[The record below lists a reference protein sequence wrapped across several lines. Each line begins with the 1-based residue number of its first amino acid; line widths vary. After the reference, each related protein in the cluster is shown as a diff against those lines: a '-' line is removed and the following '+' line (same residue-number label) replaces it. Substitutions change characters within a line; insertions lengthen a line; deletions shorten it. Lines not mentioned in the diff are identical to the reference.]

1 MVLLKAEHITKK
13 YSGRTIIKDINIEL
27 HKGELISLLGVSGS
41 GKTTLFHV
49 LSGLTTP
56 EEGRVL
62 LNGEDITS
70 RPGQISY
77 MLQKDLLFP
86 HKKIIDNTA
95 LPLVLHGMSKNEAR
109 KKAQMYFKDFGLE
122 GTEYQYPSQL
132 SGGMRQRVM
141 IAMAVSCEPRLL
153 IADEP
158 TTALDVTIQAQ
169 ILELMCELREKM
181 GTAIM
186 LITHDMGVVAETAD
200 DVLVLYAGKAVE
212 YGSIEDIFERPKR
225 PYTQGLLN
233 SIPRLDEDVEML
245 NTIEGTVPAPD
256 AMPSGCRFAPR
267 CPYGNP
273 RCMTEKPGVYHA
285 ENSLVSC
292 FRYEG
297 EK

>member
-132 SGGMRQRVM
+132 SGGMRQR
-141 IAMAVSCEPRLL
+141 AALL
-153 IADEP
+153 RTYLSSNGVALLDEP
-158 TTALDVTIQAQ
+158 FSALDTIT
-169 ILELMCELREKM
+169 K
-181 GTAIM
+181 TAIHRWYLEVM
-186 LITHDMGVVAETAD
+186 QHIELSTIFITHDIDEAILLSDRIYILNGKPGEIRDEIIIKEKKPRAEDFYLTDEFLAYKREIIAKLSILICRRQGDTSVEKPIIRAEDRILANIQVTAD
-200 DVLVLYAGKAVE
+200 YKNV
-212 YGSIEDIFERPKR
+212 
-225 PYTQGLLN
+225 
-233 SIPRLDEDVEML
+233 
-245 NTIEGTVPAPD
+245 
-256 AMPSGCRFAPR
+256 
-267 CPYGNP
+267 
-273 RCMTEKPGVYHA
+273 
-285 ENSLVSC
+285 
-292 FRYEG
+292 
-297 EK
+297 

>member
-132 SGGMRQRVM
+132 SGGMRQR
-141 IAMAVSCEPRLL
+141 AALL
-153 IADEP
+153 RTYLSSNGVALLDEP
-158 TTALDVTIQAQ
+158 FSALDTLTKSDMHRWYLDVMDKIHLST
-169 ILELMCELREKM
+169 LF
-181 GTAIM
+181 
-186 LITHDMGVVAETAD
+186 ITHDIDEA
-200 DVLVLYAGKAVE
+200 
-212 YGSIEDIFERPKR
+212 I
-225 PYTQGLLN
+225 LL
-233 SIPRLDEDVEML
+233 SDRIYLL
-245 NTIEGTVPAPD
+245 TG
-256 AMPSGCRFAPR
+256 
-267 CPYGNP
+267 
-273 RCMTEKPGVYHA
+273 KPGKITEEIVIKEPKPRRKDFNLTEEFLEYKKQII
-285 ENSLVSC
+285 
-292 FRYEG
+292 
-297 EK
+297 EKL

>member
-109 KKAQMYFKDFGLE
+109 KKAQMYFKEHIF
-122 GTEYQYPSQL
+122 
-132 SGGMRQRVM
+132 
-141 IAMAVSCEPRLL
+141 LL
-153 IADEP
+153 MELHFLMNHLVHWIPLRKQQFTDG
-158 TTALDVTIQAQ
+158 
-169 ILELMCELREKM
+169 ILKLCS
-181 GTAIM
+181 I
-186 LITHDMGVVAETAD
+186 LIY
-200 DVLVLYAGKAVE
+200 LQFL
-212 YGSIEDIFERPKR
+212 
-225 PYTQGLLN
+225 
-233 SIPRLDEDVEML
+233 
-245 NTIEGTVPAPD
+245 
-256 AMPSGCRFAPR
+256 
-267 CPYGNP
+267 
-273 RCMTEKPGVYHA
+273 
-285 ENSLVSC
+285 
-292 FRYEG
+292 
-297 EK
+297 

>member
-109 KKAQMYFKDFGLE
+109 KKAQMYFRDFGLE

-132 SGGMRQRVM
+132 SGGMRQR
-141 IAMAVSCEPRLL
+141 AALL
-153 IADEP
+153 RTYLSSNGVALLDEP
-158 TTALDVTIQAQ
+158 FSALDTIT
-169 ILELMCELREKM
+169 K
-181 GTAIM
+181 TAIHRWYLEVM
-186 LITHDMGVVAETAD
+186 QHIELSTIFITHDIDGQSFFQTEF
-200 DVLVLYAGKAVE
+200 
-212 YGSIEDIFERPKR
+212 IFSMESLEKFEMRLSLKKR
-225 PYTQGLLN
+225 NHGRRIFTSQ
-233 SIPRLDEDVEML
+233 M
-245 NTIEGTVPAPD
+245 
-256 AMPSGCRFAPR
+256 
-267 CPYGNP
+267 
-273 RCMTEKPGVYHA
+273 
-285 ENSLVSC
+285 NSLHIS
-292 FRYEG
+292 G
-297 EK
+297 K

>member
-95 LPLVLHGMSKNEAR
+95 LPLVLHGMSKKEAR
-109 KKAQMYFKDFGLE
+109 KKAQTYFENFGLE

-132 SGGMRQRVM
+132 SGGMRQR
-141 IAMAVSCEPRLL
+141 AALL
-153 IADEP
+153 RTYLSSNGVALLDEP
-158 TTALDVTIQAQ
+158 FSALDTIT
-169 ILELMCELREKM
+169 K
-181 GTAIM
+181 TAIHRWYLEVM
-186 LITHDMGVVAETAD
+186 QHIDLSHMILMRQSFFQTEF
-200 DVLVLYAGKAVE
+200 
-212 YGSIEDIFERPKR
+212 IFSMESLEKFEMRLSLKKR
-225 PYTQGLLN
+225 NHGRRIFTSQ
-233 SIPRLDEDVEML
+233 M
-245 NTIEGTVPAPD
+245 
-256 AMPSGCRFAPR
+256 
-267 CPYGNP
+267 
-273 RCMTEKPGVYHA
+273 
-285 ENSLVSC
+285 NSLHIN
-292 FRYEG
+292 G
-297 EK
+297 K

>member
-132 SGGMRQRVM
+132 SGGMRQR
-141 IAMAVSCEPRLL
+141 AALL
-153 IADEP
+153 RTYLSSNGVALLDEP
-158 TTALDVTIQAQ
+158 FSALDTIT
-169 ILELMCELREKM
+169 K
-181 GTAIM
+181 TAIHRWYLEVM
-186 LITHDMGVVAETAD
+186 QHID
-200 DVLVLYAGKAVE
+200 
-212 YGSIEDIFERPKR
+212 
-225 PYTQGLLN
+225 
-233 SIPRLDEDVEML
+233 
-245 NTIEGTVPAPD
+245 
-256 AMPSGCRFAPR
+256 
-267 CPYGNP
+267 
-273 RCMTEKPGVYHA
+273 
-285 ENSLVSC
+285 
-292 FRYEG
+292 
-297 EK
+297 

>member
-77 MLQKDLLFP
+77 MLQKDFLFP

-109 KKAQMYFKDFGLE
+109 KKAQM
-122 GTEYQYPSQL
+122 
-132 SGGMRQRVM
+132 
-141 IAMAVSCEPRLL
+141 
-153 IADEP
+153 
-158 TTALDVTIQAQ
+158 
-169 ILELMCELREKM
+169 
-181 GTAIM
+181 M
-186 LITHDMGVVAETAD
+186 L
-200 DVLVLYAGKAVE
+200 
-212 YGSIEDIFERPKR
+212 
-225 PYTQGLLN
+225 
-233 SIPRLDEDVEML
+233 
-245 NTIEGTVPAPD
+245 TVR
-256 AMPSGCRFAPR
+256 CRD
-267 CPYGNP
+267 
-273 RCMTEKPGVYHA
+273 KP
-285 ENSLVSC
+285 
-292 FRYEG
+292 
-297 EK
+297 

>member
-132 SGGMRQRVM
+132 SGGMRQR
-141 IAMAVSCEPRLL
+141 AALL
-153 IADEP
+153 RTYLSSNGVALLDEP
-158 TTALDVTIQAQ
+158 FSALDTIT
-169 ILELMCELREKM
+169 K
-181 GTAIM
+181 TAIHRWYLEVM
-186 LITHDMGVVAETAD
+186 QHIDLSTIFITHDIDEALYLADRILILGGSPASIVKEINLHEVVKSRD
-200 DVLVLYAGKAVE
+200 WL
-212 YGSIEDIFERPKR
+212 F
-225 PYTQGLLN
+225 TQGEQRKEIYSLLRGE
-233 SIPRLDEDVEML
+233 S
-245 NTIEGTVPAPD
+245 
-256 AMPSGCRFAPR
+256 
-267 CPYGNP
+267 
-273 RCMTEKPGVYHA
+273 HA
-285 ENSLVSC
+285 
-292 FRYEG
+292 
-297 EK
+297 